1 MKESEVA
8 QSCLALFHPLLCT
21 LAGPLSMG
29 FCRQGYWNAL
39 PFPAPNSAGQLQHT
53 P

>member
-1 MKESEVA
+1 MKEIEVA
-8 QSCLALFHPLLCT
+8 QSRLTLFDPLDYP
-21 LAGPLSMG
+21 LAGPTSMG
-29 FCRQGYWNAL
+29 FCRQEYWNAL

>member
-8 QSCLALFHPLLCT
+8 QSCLALFDLLDCT
-21 LAGPLSMG
+21 LAAPPSMG
-29 FCRQGYWNAL
+29 FCRQEYWNAL
-39 PFPAPNSAGQLQHT
+39 PFPGPNSAGQLQHT

>member
-8 QSCLALFHPLLCT
+8 QSCLTPFDPLDYP
-21 LAGPLSMG
+21 LAGPPSMV
-29 FCRQGYWNAL
+29 FCRQEYSNAL